1 MFYNNIIQVE
11 NVHRHLAQG
20 GRQLHVL
27 IGISFTVEAGYWLAL
42 SGPSGSGKSTLLG
55 ILAGIDRPTSGKV
68 FVERIEISA
77 LLEGSLA
84 RFRNE
89 KIGVVFQSFHLI
101 PTMTALA
108 NVEAPLYIHP
118 RRRHARAM
126 AINMLEK
133 VGLGERMGY
142 FPHQL
147 SGGEQQR
154 VAIARAL
161 ACGPEILLAD
171 EPTGNLDTATSKQV
185 LDLLRHL
192 RNQLGLTVIMV
203 THNLAVAAHADRRV
217 RLAGRHRAARPDL
230 ALRELS
236 VSRKRVARK
245 GRLRYNVGRSIG
257 AWRRPASAL
266 AWGARGRR
274 FKSSRPDWKPLTQ
287 LHKPCKGFIVL
298 PASNFLAIADP

>member
-1 MFYNNIIQVE
+1 MFHNNIIQVE
-11 NVHRHLAQG
+11 NVHRHLPQG
-20 GRQLHVL
+20 GRQLHIL
-27 IGISFTVEAGYWLAL
+27 NGISFTVEAGYWFAL

-68 FVERIEISA
+68 IVEGVEISA
-77 LLEGSLA
+77 LPEGRLA

-101 PTMTALA
+101 PTLTALE

-118 RRRHARAM
+118 KRWQARTM
-126 AINMLEK
+126 AANILEK
-133 VGLGERMGY
+133 VGLGERMQH

-185 LDLLRHL
+185 LELLRHL
-192 RNQLGLTVIMV
+192 RNQLGLTIIMV
-203 THNLAVAAHADRRV
+203 THDPAVAEHADRRLHIV
-217 RLAGRHRAARPDL
+217 DGRIVDAERPAPAVFPSNAAR
-230 ALRELS
+230 ANQVR
-236 VSRKRVARK
+236 A
-245 GRLRYNVGRSIG
+245 
-257 AWRRPASAL
+257 
-266 AWGARGRR
+266 
-274 FKSSRPDWKPLTQ
+274 
-287 LHKPCKGFIVL
+287 
-298 PASNFLAIADP
+298 